1 MTQFQAQDP
10 DYIAKLNAI
19 FEHQGIM
26 QTFGAKISQAEPG
39 RLEMVLPM
47 SAAITQHNGF
57 AHAGAI
63 TTLMDSACGGAAY
76 SLMAAGSGV
85 LTIEFKASFL
95 SPAAGDRFRM
105 VGQVIKPGR
114 SVSFTEAKA
123 FAITGSDEKLIATM
137 TATMMRVDGGLA
149 APTTAKP

>member
-10 DYIAKLNAI
+10 DFIAKLHSI
-19 FEHQGIM
+19 FDHQGIM
-26 QTFGAKISQAEPG
+26 KTFGAEIGPAEPG
-39 RLEMVLPM
+39 RVEMRLPM
-47 SAAITQHNGF
+47 SPAITQHNGF

-76 SLMAAGSGV
+76 SLMPPGSGV
-85 LTIEFKASFL
+85 LTIEFKASFM
-95 SPAAGDRFRM
+95 SPAAGDSFRM

-123 FAITGSDEKLIATM
+123 FAVTDAGEKLIATM
-137 TATMMRVDGGLA
+137 TASMMRVDGGLA
-149 APTTAKP
+149 APTKTKG